1 MSGSFYQIVQ
11 SQAERNAQE
20 AGVEIDF
27 MQGNASAMPFQ
38 ANMFNAV
45 VCVLAL
51 KNFKEPLK
59 AMNEMYRVLKT
70 GGTALI
76 IDLNRDASLGAMK
89 KVAESMGLKG
99 LKAYIA
105 GAIQRSG
112 AYSRKDFE
120 TFISQT
126 EFGEYSI
133 EDGALGFSVYLQK

>member
-1 MSGSFYQIVQ
+1 
-11 SQAERNAQE
+11 
-20 AGVEIDF
+20 
-27 MQGNASAMPFQ
+27 MPFQ

-45 VCVLAL
+45 VCVLAF
-51 KNFKEPLK
+51 KNFKEPLQ

-112 AYSRKDFE
+112 AYSRKDFK

-133 EDGALGFSVYLQK
+133 EDGALGFSVYLKK